1 MLHNAPVPIVWHEVD
16 QIIAFLKPHLDFENG
31 PWIAGGCLRRMMT
44 RDFTDAFDVDVFVK
58 NDEQYARM
66 SQVKQDYLIQFE
78 ASRRTMTWADSL
90 AKGHTPI
97 QVTQKVMFNSAQDLL
112 DDFDFTVCQFISD
125 GETVRYSAQSLYD
138 AQQRLLRLN
147 NGAKIKDVSRIL
159 RYATYGFE
167 ALPCVLDMISTHK
180 LSSISYYKDII
191 YTKYFD
197 EFMDEVKNKDMSEN
211 LVLSLVGDILFERA
225 GNQVVAFI
233 GGAPFPASLAL
244 TYMFCPNIRRE
255 TQKKLYPLWS
265 KNGVD
270 NKQLDN
276 VVARMN
282 YEQFI
287 SSYRAFIRDDQISRM
302 TSTILP

>member
-1 MLHNAPVPIVWHEVD
+1 MLLNAPVPIVWHEVD
-16 QIIAFLKPHLDFENG
+16 QIIAFLKPHLDYENG

-44 RDFTDAFDVDVFVK
+44 LDFTDAFDVDVFVK
-58 NDEQYARM
+58 NDEQYAHMQKVR
-66 SQVKQDYLIQFE
+66 QDYLSQFE
-78 ASRRTMTWADSL
+78 KRRATLSWSDSL

-97 QVTQKVMFNSAQDLL
+97 QITEKLKFHSAQDLL
-112 DDFDFTVCQFISD
+112 DDFDFTACQFVSD

-147 NGAKIKDVSRIL
+147 NGAKIKDINRIL

-167 ALPCVLDMISTHK
+167 ALPCVLTTISTHK
-180 LSSISYYKDII
+180 LSSISYYQEVHYSK
-191 YTKYFD
+191 FVD
-197 EFMDEVKNKDMSEN
+197 EFMDEVKNQDMSEN
-211 LVLSLVGDILFERA
+211 LILSLVGDILFERV

-244 TYMFCPNIRRE
+244 TYMFCPNIRRG
-255 TQKKLYPLWS
+255 TQKKMYPLWI
-265 KNGVD
+265 KKGID
-270 NKQLDN
+270 IKQLDN
-276 VVARMN
+276 VVAQMN

-287 SSYRAFIRDDQISRM
+287 SSYRAFIRDDQMSRM